1 MLGLERQIEELNSR
15 ISNLFRVGTIT
26 SLLPADMKARVV
38 FEDRDNME
46 SYDLQVI
53 VKNTLNNKDYWMPD
67 IGETVLC
74 CFLPIGLEQGFI
86 IGGYYPQ
93 PVTRPASTENV
104 RKVQFGDGTVI
115 EYDRENN
122 KLTAD
127 VKGDV
132 DLITT
137 GNVTATIGGD
147 LTADITGNVAATV
160 GGEVTANVSGN
171 TTITTPTLTVNGDL
185 VVNGNANV
193 SGSTT
198 TVGLTTTAGLTSTGG
213 SGASIAGNVS
223 VSGGD
228 VDVDGISVKQ
238 HTHISAAPGDPTG
251 PAQ

>member
-15 ISNLFRVGTIT
+15 ISNLFRTGTVT

-53 VKNTLNNKDYWMPD
+53 VKNTLQNKDYWMPD

-86 IGGYYPQ
+86 IGGFYPQ
-93 PVTRPASTENV
+93 PVTRPANTENA

-115 EYDRENN
+115 EYDRESN
-122 KLTAD
+122 KLTVD
-127 VKGDV
+127 VKGDI

-147 LTADITGNVAATV
+147 LTADVTGSVSLTV
-160 GGEVTANVSGN
+160 GGELTADVSGN
-171 TTITTPTLTVNGDL
+171 TTVTTPTLTLNGDL

-198 TVGLTTTAGLTSTGG
+198 TVGLTTTAGLSSSGGNASITGG
-213 SGASIAGNVS
+213 DITA
-223 VSGGD
+223 
-228 VDVDGISVKQ
+228 DGISLKD
-238 HTHISAAPGDPTG
+238 HTHISASAGNPTG